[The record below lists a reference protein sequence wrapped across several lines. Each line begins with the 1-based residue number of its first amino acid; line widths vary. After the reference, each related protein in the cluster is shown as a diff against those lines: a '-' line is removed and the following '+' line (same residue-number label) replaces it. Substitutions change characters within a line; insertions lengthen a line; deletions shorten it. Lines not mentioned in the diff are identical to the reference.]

1 MTIKMAELMMQKIER
16 EDKVA
21 EVEDKLDST
30 KATLESVAMCLAA
43 AIVAFFTMFICW
55 YVTL

>member
-1 MTIKMAELMMQKIER
+1 MTIKMAELMMQKIEL
-16 EDKVA
+16 EDKIA
-21 EVEDKLDST
+21 ELEDELDST
-30 KATLESVAMCLAA
+30 KATLESIAMCLAA